1 MPGSTILRE
10 AFQGKWALVTG
21 ASAGIGEALAIDLAA
36 AGANLVLTAR
46 RLDRLETLA
55 RRLGSEHQIQTQV
68 IPADLADPAAP
79 KQLYDATEGSG
90 KPIDILINNAGF
102 GYYGEFV
109 NGELDW
115 QRKMVD
121 VNCTAVVELTHLF
134 LPRMIERKGGY
145 IMIVA
150 STAAYQPV
158 AYMAT
163 YAATKAFDRMLAE
176 ALAEET
182 KRFGIRVSALC
193 PGPTESEFGQVAGS
207 PSAAK
212 SGRGFQKADEVARRG
227 LEGLVRGQHWVIPS
241 FVNNATIFA
250 QRFFPRRT
258 VTGAAEKMFRPDS
271 VKQALKK

>member
-1 MPGSTILRE
+1 MPGSTILRK

-21 ASAGIGEALAIDLAA
+21 ASAGIGEALAIELAA

-46 RLDRLETLA
+46 RADRLETLA

-79 KQLYDATEGSG
+79 QQLFDATEGRG
-90 KPIDILINNAGF
+90 VAIDILVNNAGF

-109 NGELDW
+109 TGAPAW
-115 QRKMVD
+115 QRTMVD
-121 VNCTAVVELTHLF
+121 VNCSAVVDLTRLF
-134 LPRMIERKGGY
+134 LPRMIERRSGY

-182 KRFGIRVSALC
+182 ARFGIKVSALC
-193 PGPTESEFGQVAGS
+193 PGPTESEFGKVAGAP
-207 PSAAK
+207 PSADR
-212 SGRGFQKADEVARRG
+212 GRGFQKADVVARRG
-227 LEGLVRGQHWVIPS
+227 LEGLVNGKHWVLPS
-241 FVNNATIFA
+241 FVNGASVFM
-250 QRFFPRRT
+250 QRFVPRRT
-258 VTGAAEKMFRPDS
+258 VTGAAEKMFRPPS
-271 VKQALKK
+271 VKEALKK